1 MRLPLLSILCV
12 GLLVVVG
19 RAEAQEVQVQ
29 VQRPVVELKAAA
41 LSALDSVAVDVDAMN
56 ASHEKVVAAAQ
67 GMARLYGTLN
77 QRIEHVGRLAER
89 VRAVSQRG
97 PAAEATRLQAQ
108 LVQDVLDLTR
118 QANSVNLEFLALQ
131 NSMQMESRQ
140 YNAVSNALKV
150 RHDSAMA
157 AVRNMR

>member
-1 MRLPLLSILCV
+1 MRLPSLSILCV

-29 VQRPVVELKAAA
+29 VQRPVVELKVAA
-41 LSALDSVAVDVDAMN
+41 LSALDSVAADIDAMN
-56 ASHEKVVAAAQ
+56 TSHEKVVAAAQ
-67 GMARLYGTLN
+67 GMARLYEGLN
-77 QRIEHVGRLAER
+77 QRIQHVGRLAER
-89 VRAVSQRG
+89 VRAASQRG
-97 PAAEATRLQAQ
+97 PAAEATRLRAQ
-108 LVQDVLDLTR
+108 LVRDVLELARHSETM
-118 QANSVNLEFLALQ
+118 QLEMLALQ

-157 AVRNMR
+157 AIRNMK

>member
-1 MRLPLLSILCV
+1 MSLRSLIILSV

-19 RAEAQEVQVQ
+19 RGEGQQVQ

-41 LSALDSVAVDVDAMN
+41 LSALDSVAAAIHAMN
-56 ASHEKVVAAAQ
+56 ASHEEVVAAAQ
-67 GMARLYGTLN
+67 SMARLHEGLL
-77 QRIEHVGRLAER
+77 QRIEHVERLAER
-89 VRAVSQRG
+89 VRAASQRG
-97 PAAEATRLQAQ
+97 QEAEVTRLRAR
-108 LVQDVLDLTR
+108 LVEDVLQLAR
-118 QANSVNLEFLALQ
+118 HSENMHLEFLALQ

-157 AVRNMR
+157 AIRNMK